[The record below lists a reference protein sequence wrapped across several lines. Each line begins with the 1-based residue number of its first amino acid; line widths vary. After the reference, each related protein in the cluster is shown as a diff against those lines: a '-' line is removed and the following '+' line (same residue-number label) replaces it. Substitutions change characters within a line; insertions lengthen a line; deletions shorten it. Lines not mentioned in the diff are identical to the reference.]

1 MIHNILRK
9 MLWRRVSNRGL
20 KGLLAKNFIRTF
32 AGKEEQMIKK
42 TRVDNQS
49 LPIDMAE
56 VYYFFYGS
64 ILFFFMHDFFHD
76 IIQNLRYKIRT

>member
-1 MIHNILRK
+1 
-9 MLWRRVSNRGL
+9 
-20 KGLLAKNFIRTF
+20 
-32 AGKEEQMIKK
+32 MIKK